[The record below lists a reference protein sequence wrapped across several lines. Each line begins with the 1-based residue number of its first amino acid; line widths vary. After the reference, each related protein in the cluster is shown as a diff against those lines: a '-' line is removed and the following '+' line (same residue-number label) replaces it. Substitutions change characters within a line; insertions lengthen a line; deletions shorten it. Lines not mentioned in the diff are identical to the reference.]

1 MVFSRQAQLLGG
13 KGDGGVFY
21 TWQLFDFFL
30 HFGGTVGTAQ
40 IFQDIY
46 MFFHML
52 VRHIAGTAGQT
63 LAADIAVFYVGVAL
77 FTGTVL

>member
-1 MVFSRQAQLLGG
+1 MVFCRQAQLFGG
-13 KGDGGVFY
+13 KCNGGVFY

-40 IFQDIY
+40 IFQDIH
-46 MFFHML
+46 MFFHIL
-52 VRHIAGTAGQT
+52 VRHMAGTAGQT
-63 LAADIAVFYVGVAL
+63 LTAHVAVFYMGVAL